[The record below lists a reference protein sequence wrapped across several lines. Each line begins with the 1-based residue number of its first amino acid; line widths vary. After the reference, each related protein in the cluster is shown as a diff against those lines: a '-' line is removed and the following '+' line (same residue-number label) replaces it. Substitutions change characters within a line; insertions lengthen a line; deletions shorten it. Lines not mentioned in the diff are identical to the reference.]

1 MIVSDEVEGAL
12 REARPVLAMESTIFT
27 HGLPRPRN
35 LEVALA
41 AEERVRRLGVVPATI
56 GVVAGVPHVGMT
68 AVQIEELA
76 NSEDVYKASVRDLA
90 PVTVAGRHAGTTVAA
105 TATLA
110 HLAGVG
116 VFSTGGLGGV
126 HRGAPETYDESADL
140 STLTATP
147 IVVVSAGVKSI
158 LDVALTLE
166 RLETLNLPVVGYR
179 TDRFPGFYVADSGFP
194 LDHRV
199 DDVTEVVAIRE
210 RMDALRLGA
219 ALLVANPIPAAEQLD
234 PAAHDAALAEAL
246 AAAQAGRVSGKATTP
261 FLLDHIQ
268 RATGGRSLDVNV
280 AVYQNNVTLGC
291 GIANA
296 LAARR
301 RDTSAGD

>member
-1 MIVSDEVEGAL
+1 
-12 REARPVLAMESTIFT
+12 
-27 HGLPRPRN
+27 
-35 LEVALA
+35 
-41 AEERVRRLGVVPATI
+41 
-56 GVVAGVPHVGMT
+56 
-68 AVQIEELA
+68 
-76 NSEDVYKASVRDLA
+76 
-90 PVTVAGRHAGTTVAA
+90 
-105 TATLA
+105 
-110 HLAGVG
+110 
-116 VFSTGGLGGV
+116 
-126 HRGAPETYDESADL
+126 
-140 STLTATP
+140 
-147 IVVVSAGVKSI
+147 
-158 LDVALTLE
+158 
-166 RLETLNLPVVGYR
+166 
-179 TDRFPGFYVADSGFP
+179 
-194 LDHRV
+194 
-199 DDVTEVVAIRE
+199 VTEVVAIRE